1 MGKQFTLYSA
11 EAHSEARQKSKMRF
25 FQSLII
31 FGKSLDVC
39 EGSEEA
45 SVQEIIKRNKPS
57 KVNKNQDM
65 KRT

>member
-11 EAHSEARQKSKMRF
+11 EAHSEPCQKSKMRF

-45 SVQEIIKRNKPS
+45 SVQ
-57 KVNKNQDM
+57 
-65 KRT
+65 

>member
-45 SVQEIIKRNKPS
+45 SVQ
-57 KVNKNQDM
+57 
-65 KRT
+65 